1 MNYEKIKSGISKID
15 HIRESDLAHIDNYVT
30 YLRFL
35 ETEKNKDQTI
45 KNPWFA
51 QQTENQ
57 LIDVYKKVATD
68 NVFIDGETI
77 TIGFRGKL
85 LITYNYQA
93 YKNLVLN
100 IYPET
105 LFDMQNVHEGDAF
118 SFNKENGK
126 VIYSHKINDPFA
138 LDKKIIGTYCIIKN
152 NRGEFLETLNMQDI
166 EKMKAV
172 ATTKNIWNEWQ
183 SEMVLKSVIK
193 RACKRHFRDIVVNV
207 EAIDNESNDMERV
220 NVEDL
225 IQQRIE
231 EAGTFEDLTKIYKSE
246 KDNVKDKINFTR
258 LLGERKESLMQ
269 LLPEYNIENEPEAI
283 ELFKKSGKIDRLLLH
298 WKMTEDQI
306 LTLIE
311 RAK

>member
-1 MNYEKIKSGISKID
+1 MNYDKIIK
-15 HIRESDLAHIDNYVT
+15 DLHGYETTHVNNYIT
-30 YLRFL
+30 YLKFL
-35 ETEKNKDQTI
+35 ESEKTKDQKT
-45 KNPWFA
+45 KNAWFA
-51 QQTENQ
+51 FQKEEQ
-57 LIDVYKKVATD
+57 LSEFYKKVASD

-100 IYPET
+100 VYPET
-105 LFDMQNVHEGDAF
+105 LFDMQNVHDGDSF

-126 VIYSHKINDPFA
+126 VIYSHKINNPFA
-138 LDKKIIGTYCIIKN
+138 LNKKIIGTYCIIKN
-152 NRGEFLETLNMQDI
+152 SRGEFLETLNMQDI

-172 ATTKNIWNEWQ
+172 ATTKNIWEDWQ

-207 EAIDNESNDMERV
+207 EKIDNENNDLDRV

-225 IQQRIE
+225 IQSKIE
-231 EAGTFEDLTKIYKSE
+231 KAGTFEELTNIYKSE
-246 KDNVKDKINFTR
+246 KDNVKDLVNFTR
-258 LLGERKESLMQ
+258 LLGERKEELMQ
-269 LLPEYNIENEPEAI
+269 LLPEYTIENEAEALSI
-283 ELFKKSGKIDRLLLH
+283 YNKSKKVDHLLLH
-298 WKMTEDQI
+298 WKMTEEQI

>member
-1 MNYEKIKSGISKID
+1 MNYDKITKELSDYDKINVGI
-15 HIRESDLAHIDNYVT
+15 YVG
-30 YLRFL
+30 YLKFL
-35 ETEKNKDQTI
+35 EGEKKDGEMKNK
-45 KNPWFA
+45 WFA
-51 QQTENQ
+51 FQKEDQ
-57 LIDVYKKVATD
+57 LIDIYKKVAAD
-68 NVFIDGETI
+68 RIFIDGETI

-93 YKNLVLN
+93 YKNLLLN

-105 LFDMQNVHEGDAF
+105 IFDMQVVNKGDNF

-126 VIYSHKINDPFA
+126 IIYSHKINDPFA
-138 LDKKIIGTYCIIKN
+138 LNKEIIGTYCIIKN
-152 NRGEFLETLNMQDI
+152 SRGEFLETLNMQDI

-172 ATTKNIWNEWQ
+172 ATTKNIWNDWQ

-207 EAIDNESNDMERV
+207 EKIDNETNDLDRV

-225 IQQRIE
+225 IQDRIE
-231 EAGTFEDLTKIYKSE
+231 KAETFEVLTKIYKEE
-246 KDNVKDKINFTR
+246 KDNVKDKVNFTR
-258 LLGERKESLMQ
+258 LLGERKTALMD
-269 LLPEYNIENEPEAI
+269 LLPNYTIENEKEAI
-283 ELFKKSGKIDRLLLH
+283 EIFKRVGKMDAVLLH
-298 WKMTEDQI
+298 WKMTEDQM